1 MLDLGM
7 SSLGSFLQ
15 MVKCNWNFVSNRQ
28 KFSSHLVEVYHR
40 SCRCIAMS
48 NNTSSRVPR
57 VVVWWRCWCLVRY
70 GLLPCHSV
78 NKWRE
83 KSSFFDILGETLL
96 GDNNVFLG
104 TQNILLFF
112 FECPEFFFVA
122 LLCFH
127 PFLVYGICLR
137 NSPNIFW
144 VSCIESLSLRSFR
157 PSRPWEHPHVRAR
170 RSSFSPRRARKAE
183 RACRVVS
190 GAYRAKRVAEN
201 ESWKVVWGFKTST
214 FILVR
219 FRVLCFL

>member
-96 GDNNVFLG
+96 GYNYCKLG
-104 TQNILLFF
+104 TQNFFALKKYLNMKPYTSILKRT
-112 FECPEFFFVA
+112 
-122 LLCFH
+122 LLTYITDSANN
-127 PFLVYGICLR
+127 LD
-137 NSPNIFW
+137 
-144 VSCIESLSLRSFR
+144 
-157 PSRPWEHPHVRAR
+157 
-170 RSSFSPRRARKAE
+170 SSD
-183 RACRVVS
+183 
-190 GAYRAKRVAEN
+190 
-201 ESWKVVWGFKTST
+201 
-214 FILVR
+214 
-219 FRVLCFL
+219 LCKIDFTHT

>member
-48 NNTSSRVPR
+48 NNISSRVPR

-96 GDNNVFLG
+96 GYNYCKLG
-104 TQNILLFF
+104 TQNFF
-112 FECPEFFFVA
+112 AKKKWFFLKIFRKFVTLKNRRFWNSKEFSENFQKIGQEFQRIVS
-122 LLCFH
+122 
-127 PFLVYGICLR
+127 FL
-137 NSPNIFW
+137 
-144 VSCIESLSLRSFR
+144 
-157 PSRPWEHPHVRAR
+157 
-170 RSSFSPRRARKAE
+170 
-183 RACRVVS
+183 
-190 GAYRAKRVAEN
+190 
-201 ESWKVVWGFKTST
+201 
-214 FILVR
+214 
-219 FRVLCFL
+219 

>member
-1 MLDLGM
+1 MPDLGM

-15 MVKCNWNFVSNRQ
+15 MLKCNRNFVSNRQ

-96 GDNNVFLG
+96 GYNYCKLG
-104 TQNILLFF
+104 TQNFFALKKYLNMKPYTSILKRT
-112 FECPEFFFVA
+112 
-122 LLCFH
+122 LLTYITDSANN
-127 PFLVYGICLR
+127 LD
-137 NSPNIFW
+137 
-144 VSCIESLSLRSFR
+144 
-157 PSRPWEHPHVRAR
+157 
-170 RSSFSPRRARKAE
+170 SSD
-183 RACRVVS
+183 
-190 GAYRAKRVAEN
+190 
-201 ESWKVVWGFKTST
+201 
-214 FILVR
+214 
-219 FRVLCFL
+219 LCKIDFTHT

>member
-1 MLDLGM
+1 M

-15 MVKCNWNFVSNRQ
+15 MLKCNRNFVSNRQ

-96 GDNNVFLG
+96 GYNYWKTSTPDSFVFLISFLPHFYHA
-104 TQNILLFF
+104 T
-112 FECPEFFFVA
+112 
-122 LLCFH
+122 CFLIS
-127 PFLVYGICLR
+127 FLSVLE
-137 NSPNIFW
+137 P
-144 VSCIESLSLRSFR
+144 SFR
-157 PSRPWEHPHVRAR
+157 PLLKLKKYGALITPQFLNPSAILNEFNSMFKVSYFVFFHVT
-170 RSSFSPRRARKAE
+170 SS
-183 RACRVVS
+183 
-190 GAYRAKRVAEN
+190 
-201 ESWKVVWGFKTST
+201 
-214 FILVR
+214 
-219 FRVLCFL
+219 

>member
-15 MVKCNWNFVSNRQ
+15 MLKCNWNFVSNRQ

-96 GDNNVFLG
+96 GYNYCKLG
-104 TQNILLFF
+104 TQNFFALKKYLNMKPYTSILKRT
-112 FECPEFFFVA
+112 
-122 LLCFH
+122 LLTYITDSANN
-127 PFLVYGICLR
+127 LD
-137 NSPNIFW
+137 
-144 VSCIESLSLRSFR
+144 
-157 PSRPWEHPHVRAR
+157 
-170 RSSFSPRRARKAE
+170 SSD
-183 RACRVVS
+183 
-190 GAYRAKRVAEN
+190 
-201 ESWKVVWGFKTST
+201 
-214 FILVR
+214 
-219 FRVLCFL
+219 LCKIDFTHT

>member
-96 GDNNVFLG
+96 GYNYCKLG
-104 TQNILLFF
+104 TQNFLPKKNWFF
-112 FECPEFFFVA
+112 LKIFRKFVTLKNRRFWNSKEFSENFQKIGQEFQRIVS
-122 LLCFH
+122 
-127 PFLVYGICLR
+127 FL
-137 NSPNIFW
+137 
-144 VSCIESLSLRSFR
+144 
-157 PSRPWEHPHVRAR
+157 
-170 RSSFSPRRARKAE
+170 
-183 RACRVVS
+183 
-190 GAYRAKRVAEN
+190 
-201 ESWKVVWGFKTST
+201 
-214 FILVR
+214 
-219 FRVLCFL
+219 